1 LSPKPR
7 RPKHPTPKQLV
18 QWRGISRI
26 DQPSTRTYGW
36 FVRIG
41 FVTRRNGTSGPK
53 HSKFFGDAG
62 HGGPEKSLRAARR
75 WRDQQA
81 PKPKRGTARHK

>member
-1 LSPKPR
+1 MSPKIR
-7 RPKHPTPKQLV
+7 RPKNPTPKQRM

-36 FVRIG
+36 FVRVG
-41 FVTRRNGTSGPK
+41 FVTRKSGTSGPK

-62 HGGPEKSLRAARR
+62 YGGPEKSLKAARR
-75 WRDQQA
+75 WRDQQV
-81 PKPKRGTARHK
+81 KTPKRATRRR